1 MIYLKKHTPEEF
13 EQMSDEQFEEYTEAL
28 CDICTKLGIEICPN
42 LTPYGS
48 EMEMETRVINLI
60 ANLKRQNP
68 KMGRKFN
75 NSEAYERKAI
85 GKATKAISDCRT
97 TLIKSIKDYIDDGTL
112 TLGRRLKHDDE
123 YLDAPYLFREICM
136 VRYED
141 EVEYLCPDEENPY
154 DMHNFIKIEDLSLDN
169 LLKIISMIET
179 NKTTLYTREEGLIR
193 RGHGEQIKDIIRN
206 SGLNI
211 EL

>member
-1 MIYLKKHTPEEF
+1 MIDLKKHTLEEF

-28 CDICTKLGIEICPN
+28 GDICTKLGIEICPN
-42 LTPYGS
+42 LTPNGS

-60 ANLKRQNP
+60 ANLKRHNP

-112 TLGRRLKHDDE
+112 TLGKRLKHDDE

-141 EVEYLCPDEENPY
+141 EVEYGEESGVVFVP
-154 DMHNFIKIEDLSLDN
+154 DLSLDN